1 MEREGRITILDGKL
15 LPNPI
20 KRNLYMYYKWQEKF
34 NHLMS
39 FGCRGIKTLTNQ

>member
-20 KRNLYMYYKWQEKF
+20 KRNLYMYYKWQEKIQ
-34 NHLMS
+34 S
-39 FGCRGIKTLTNQ
+39 FDVIWM